1 MAMKNDNSNS
11 LETFSVNKSLEI
23 RLVGII
29 ILTFKKKIVLFFI
42 WNKSSK
48 FLFFA
53 LSILMFWILEL
64 EQEIM
69 GIGTSLN
76 WKT

>member
-1 MAMKNDNSNS
+1 
-11 LETFSVNKSLEI
+11 
-23 RLVGII
+23 
-29 ILTFKKKIVLFFI
+29 LTFKKKIVLFLFGI
-42 WNKSSK
+42 KVQNLW
-48 FLFFA
+48 FFA

-64 EQEIM
+64 EQEM

>member
-29 ILTFKKKIVLFFI
+29 ILTFKKKLY
-42 WNKSSK
+42 S
-48 FLFFA
+48 FLF
-53 LSILMFWILEL
+53 
-64 EQEIM
+64 
-69 GIGTSLN
+69 GIKVQNLCFLHCPF
-76 WKT
+76 